1 MPNPREKELAAARE
15 RLLNN
20 NRVTLIRVSV
30 SDDACPVC
38 FSLQGAYPKAEAPI
52 LPPEGCSCP
61 FGRSRVAYE
70 PVLAE
75 IYP

>member
-1 MPNPREKELAAARE
+1 MPTLREKELAAALE
-15 RLLNN
+15 RLQNN
-20 NRVTLIRVSV
+20 DRVRLIRVSV

-38 FSLQGAYPKAEAPI
+38 FSLQGAYRKDEVPL

-61 FGRSRVAYE
+61 FGRSRVFYE

>member
-1 MPNPREKELAAARE
+1 MASPREKELAAALE
-15 RLLNN
+15 RLKNN
-20 NRVTLIRVSV
+20 ERVTLIRVSV

-38 FSLQGAYPKAEAPI
+38 FSLQGAYPKDQAPK
-52 LPPEGCSCP
+52 LPPDGCSCP
-61 FGRSRVAYE
+61 LGRSRVFYE

>member
-1 MPNPREKELAAARE
+1 MPTVAELTQA
-15 RLLNN
+15 LTHLKQND
-20 NRVTLIRVSV
+20 RVTLIRVSV
-30 SDDACPVC
+30 YHNACPVC
-38 FSLQGAYPKAEAPI
+38 FSLQGAYPKDSVPT

-61 FGRSRVAYE
+61 NNQSRSYYE

>member
-1 MPNPREKELAAARE
+1 MPTAQELAETLE
-15 RLLNN
+15 RLRKND
-20 NRVTLIRVSV
+20 RVTLIQVSV
-30 SDDACPVC
+30 PADACPVC
-38 FSLQGAYPKAEAPI
+38 RSLQGAYPKDRVPI

-61 FGRSRVAYE
+61 HGRTRCYYA

>member
-1 MPNPREKELAAARE
+1 MSNAKELSAALE
-15 RLLNN
+15 RLKKNE
-20 NRVTLIRVSV
+20 RVTLIRVQV

-38 FSLQGAYPKAEAPI
+38 FSLEGAYPKDQTPA
-52 LPPEGCSCP
+52 LPPAGCSCP
-61 FGRSRVAYE
+61 HGRSRVSYA